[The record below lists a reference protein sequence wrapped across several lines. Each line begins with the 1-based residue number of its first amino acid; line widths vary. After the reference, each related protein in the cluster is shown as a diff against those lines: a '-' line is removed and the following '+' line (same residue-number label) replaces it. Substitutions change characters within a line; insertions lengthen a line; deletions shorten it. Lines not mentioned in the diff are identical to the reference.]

1 MQVASCT
8 CPWQIILTHAFGFKY
23 VHTLKSKH
31 TTQPFLTYRIG
42 EISNIII
49 IKVRKLSLAM
59 SYDTATDICIIRFK
73 ILLHVI
79 IQRMVINE
87 SALCKQAFNYGKWS
101 MLYYRP
107 AETDAI

>member
-1 MQVASCT
+1 
-8 CPWQIILTHAFGFKY
+8 
-23 VHTLKSKH
+23 
-31 TTQPFLTYRIG
+31 
-42 EISNIII
+42 
-49 IKVRKLSLAM
+49 M
-59 SYDTATDICIIRFK
+59 SYDIATDICIIRFK